1 MGYFLQ
7 LVKGE
12 KFFLCKDVYKVLEKK
27 ENNEYDNC
35 DKWPF
40 CGQISDIAEP
50 IFHVQMNLKVI
61 RMHFRLKAAGEERR
75 AAGEENYIPNKS
87 IEE

>member
-12 KFFLCKDVYKVLEKK
+12 KFFLRKDVYKVSEKK
-27 ENNEYDNC
+27 GNNEHDNC

-40 CGQISDIAEP
+40 CSQISDIEEP
-50 IFHVQMNLKVI
+50 LFV
-61 RMHFRLKAAGEERR
+61 
-75 AAGEENYIPNKS
+75 
-87 IEE
+87 